1 LRGRVDA
8 FAQAAL
14 LLIDWCRRIM
24 VDRVWW
30 SGFGVRARGKRMELE
45 PVVDA
50 PTNEYRPF
58 AARTV

>member
-1 LRGRVDA
+1 
-8 FAQAAL
+8 
-14 LLIDWCRRIM
+14 M